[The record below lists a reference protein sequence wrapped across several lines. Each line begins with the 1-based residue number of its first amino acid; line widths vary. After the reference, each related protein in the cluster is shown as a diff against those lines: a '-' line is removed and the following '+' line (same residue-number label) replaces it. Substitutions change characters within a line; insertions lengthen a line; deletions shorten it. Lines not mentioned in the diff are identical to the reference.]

1 MARFTAQMED
11 YLFEIIR
18 TGENG
23 NIYRCLVLRADNQK
37 IKMSPFFLYYI
48 IVAVWE
54 YPFFLSS
61 PIHNSA
67 AVKAKAANW
76 DALRCF
82 ATFTLRNRKFFS
94 SKTSLE
100 TRRDETRW
108 DETRWDVLRRILRIG
123 VSSFVRFSIR
133 RYGPSSS
140 YTACPR
146 SLDPFYVVT
155 YYINWIKTSHE
166 HWVKWADWHFP
177 SRVK

>member
-1 MARFTAQMED
+1 MARNTFTAQMED
-11 YLFEIIR
+11 YLDEIIQ

-54 YPFFLSS
+54 YLFFLTS

-82 ATFTLRNRKFFS
+82 ATFTLRNRKFSS

-100 TRRDETRW
+100 TRRDEMFW
-108 DETRWDVLRRILRIG
+108 DE
-123 VSSFVRFSIR
+123 F
-133 RYGPSSS
+133 YGPASGVGNTRIPPI
-140 YTACPR
+140 YDPVEKGR
-146 SLDPFYVVT
+146 SISTLFKLCSID
-155 YYINWIKTSHE
+155 IEKSWKERDIQHCS
-166 HWVKWADWHFP
+166 
-177 SRVK
+177 

>member
-1 MARFTAQMED
+1 
-11 YLFEIIR
+11 
-18 TGENG
+18 
-23 NIYRCLVLRADNQK
+23 
-37 IKMSPFFLYYI
+37 MSPFFLYYI

-100 TRRDETRW
+100 TRRDETRRDEMFW
-108 DETRWDVLRRILRIG
+108 DE
-123 VSSFVRFSIR
+123 F
-133 RYGPSSS
+133 YGPASGQILVKYLIENQVDS
-140 YTACPR
+140 YNHFFGTQTGNMNFTLNDVIIINFTHLGPGKGDDDTIARVGQGNRFCPR
-146 SLDPFYVVT
+146 IV
-155 YYINWIKTSHE
+155 
-166 HWVKWADWHFP
+166 
-177 SRVK
+177 

>member
-23 NIYRCLVLRADNQK
+23 NIYRCLVLRVDNQK

-61 PIHNSA
+61 PIHYSA

-76 DALRCF
+76 DALRCCAMF
-82 ATFTLRNRKFFS
+82 NLWNRKFFS

-100 TRRDETRW
+100 TRRDETRQDEMFW
-108 DETRWDVLRRILRIG
+108 DE
-123 VSSFVRFSIR
+123 F
-133 RYGPSSS
+133 YGPASGPNPSWVQGMFS
-140 YTACPR
+140 TTSPP
-146 SLDPFYVVT
+146 PFLLQQ
-155 YYINWIKTSHE
+155 TSFIT
-166 HWVKWADWHFP
+166 VKP
-177 SRVK
+177 